1 MIDAAAVLGQTI
13 RIVIALVLAFV
24 AAGFFLAFGLFQA
37 WTGAAQPADIG
48 AAVGAGLVGASIIG
62 GLSFVP
68 ALIAVLVS
76 EILRLRGIV
85 FHLAAGGVIA
95 LGLWVM
101 QDAGGQATGV
111 QGASSGLPR
120 GSLVVL
126 AAGFVGGFVYWLLAG
141 RQAGCWRMK
150 PPSPRDTTDLSE

>member
-1 MIDAAAVLGQTI
+1 MTNAAAALAQTI
-13 RIVIALVLAFV
+13 RVVIALVLAFV

-37 WTGAAQPADIG
+37 WTGEAHPAEIG
-48 AAVGAGLVGASIIG
+48 AAVGAGLVGASVIG

-68 ALIAVLVS
+68 ALFAVFLS
-76 EILRLRGIV
+76 EALRLRGIV

-95 LGLWVM
+95 LGLWAM
-101 QDAGGQATGV
+101 QEAGDQA
-111 QGASSGLPR
+111 SHRGLPP

-141 RQAGCWRMK
+141 RQAGCWRT
-150 PPSPRDTTDLSE
+150 PGTPPRDVRDDLAD